1 MYAIRSYYAL
11 EMRDAVMAHLP
22 GQSIFISC
30 AAVADYRVAE
40 VASQKIKKSANELTL
55 RLVKNPDIIAEVAAR
70 ADKPFVVG
78 FAAETEKLA
87 EHARDKLSRKGLDLI
102 AANDVARAGQGFN
115 ADRNALT
122 LFWADGQL
130 ELPLT
135 GKRELARQLLTHIVK
150 SYRHDP
156 H

>member
-1 MYAIRSYYAL
+1 MNLSHS
-11 EMRDAVMAHLP
+11 HLP
-22 GQSIFISC
+22 GQSIFIGC

-40 VASQKIKKSANELTL
+40 VASQKIKKSADELTL

-115 ADRNALT
+115 ADL
-122 LFWADGQL
+122 
-130 ELPLT
+130 
-135 GKRELARQLLTHIVK
+135 V
-150 SYRHDP
+150 
-156 H
+156 